1 MASKHREWVTYGF
14 ENTLSMC
21 INAGI
26 HVDGEM
32 RSVMKEKDRQ
42 RERVVR
48 TTNAAFSPL
57 VNLGNTSV
65 QLATCLL
72 MNLIPY

>member
-32 RSVMKEKDRQ
+32 RSVMKEKDCFRLGTARQ
-42 RERVVR
+42 RRD
-48 TTNAAFSPL
+48 
-57 VNLGNTSV
+57 
-65 QLATCLL
+65 
-72 MNLIPY
+72 